1 MCLSAGCSVAP
12 RELAGR
18 TPFPECDRRSPPW
31 SRRPPSAALRQP
43 PSVSRPPSAALRL
56 LPSVCCSPSAAL
68 RQLLSV
74 SRLPSAAFRLLPSVC
89 CSPSAALRLPP
100 SVSCSPSVAPSVCQ
114 PKYVVLRKRVADKSM
129 IFSVLCN
136 CSARYCVRTF
146 QGNVHSQT
154 DSRHV
159 FPGRVSRCRVLHFF
173 QDNTIYG
180 STRSAIL
187 FFDRH

>member
-1 MCLSAGCSVAP
+1 MF
-12 RELAGR
+12 RQDGR
-18 TPFPECDRRSPPW
+18 RVFERGVLRRPARVSRTNPFPRPRPPFPAMKPPP
-31 SRRPPSAALRQP
+31 SVCLPPSA
-43 PSVSRPPSAALRL
+43 SLRL
-56 LPSVCCSPSAAL
+56 LPSVCCPPSVALRLLLSVSLPPSAAFRLPPSVCCSPSATL

-74 SRLPSAAFRLLPSVC
+74 SRLPSA
-89 CSPSAALRLPP
+89 
-100 SVSCSPSVAPSVCQ
+100 APSVCQ

-159 FPGRVSRCRVLHFF
+159 FPGHPFFRLSLGVSRAAPLTTKKADFAVR
-173 QDNTIYG
+173 G
-180 STRSAIL
+180 A
-187 FFDRH
+187 

>member
-1 MCLSAGCSVAP
+1 MF
-12 RELAGR
+12 RQDGR
-18 TPFPECDRRSPPW
+18 RVFERGVLRHHARVSRTNPFPRM
-31 SRRPPSAALRQP
+31 RPPFPAMEPL
-43 PSVSRPPSAALRL
+43 PSVCRPPSAALRL
-56 LPSVCCSPSAAL
+56 PPSVCRPPSAAL

-74 SRLPSAAFRLLPSVC
+74 SRLPSAV
-89 CSPSAALRLPP
+89 
-100 SVSCSPSVAPSVCQ
+100 PSVCQ
-114 PKYVVLRKRVADKSM
+114 SKYVVLRKRVADKSM

-136 CSARYCVRTF
+136 CSAHYCVRTF
-146 QGNVHSQT
+146 QGNGHSQT